1 MGSRSP
7 FSGGKA
13 EESPQLGKV
22 RVQEHRGPR
31 SLGFLARA
39 YAGITL
45 EVESAGLARD
55 WRFLICRRRAGVARG
70 RGRLYC
76 VGTGACGQQVGRRA
90 ELRPWPLLVGP
101 QPPSPDPFP
110 EPERD
115 WWRRLSLGGGRAA
128 LLRSSG
134 RSHSRGSPERR
145 AERAGGISQA
155 ASTGDGKQRGRALA
169 VTKFPSPAGLV
180 TPLTAIRDRL
190 GKGWGILNLRGK
202 PQNKKSRPT
211 SFPLWSSFSGW
222 PAAGAAKL
230 CAAAHTVRGPAFGE
244 T

>member
-1 MGSRSP
+1 MSGSEPAASRW
-7 FSGGKA
+7 GG
-13 EESPQLGKV
+13 G
-22 RVQEHRGPR
+22 G
-31 SLGFLARA
+31 G
-39 YAGITL
+39 
-45 EVESAGLARD
+45 
-55 WRFLICRRRAGVARG
+55 
-70 RGRLYC
+70 
-76 VGTGACGQQVGRRA
+76 A

-101 QPPSPDPFP
+101 QPPSSDPFP

-155 ASTGDGKQRGRALA
+155 ASTGDGKQRCRALA
-169 VTKFPSPAGLV
+169 VTKFTSPAGLV
-180 TPLTAIRDRL
+180 TPLPATRDRL
-190 GKGWGILNLRGK
+190 GKGSGILNWGEK
-202 PQNKKSRPT
+202 TPKQKSRST

-230 CAAAHTVRGPAFGE
+230 CAAAHTARALAFGE